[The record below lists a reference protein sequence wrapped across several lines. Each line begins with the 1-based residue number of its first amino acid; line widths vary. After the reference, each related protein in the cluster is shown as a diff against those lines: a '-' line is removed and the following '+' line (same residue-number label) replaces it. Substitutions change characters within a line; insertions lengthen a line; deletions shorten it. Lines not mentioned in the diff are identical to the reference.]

1 MADVVIEARGL
12 GKRYR
17 LGQHQPAYGSLR
29 ESLVNLA
36 SRRSTSTPTQ
46 DVWALRN
53 FDLTIREGES
63 VGFVGAN
70 GAGKSTLLRILA
82 RIAEP
87 TVGVVRTRGRLGVLL
102 EVGTG
107 FHPELTGRE
116 NVFLSG
122 AVMGMTRADVRRRYD
137 DIVAF
142 SGVEQFLETPLKR
155 YSSGMQLRLA
165 FAVAAH
171 LEPELMLVDEVLAVG
186 DVEFQRRCLA
196 RMRTLS
202 TEGRTVIF
210 VSHDLGAIARLCAR
224 AVWIDH
230 GEMVRDGEPR
240 EVVQAY
246 YSAVRDQAG
255 RAEFVLDQEIGI
267 DEAMVTDEAGR
278 PVTHHAR
285 GAHFYVQARI
295 VAGTAVPDL
304 NMYMWVAAS
313 DGTIML
319 SEAWAD
325 QPDLPPLAAT
335 PGTYS
340 VRMRVPPVL
349 PAGDYVVGIWLGNDY
364 AAFFA
369 REALTF
375 SIVPGADDRQELI
388 ARRRMIQPE
397 VSWSADR
404 LPSSISMIDHMSR

>member
-1 MADVVIEARGL
+1 MAHVVIEARGL

-29 ESLVNLA
+29 ESLVNLG
-36 SRRSTSTPTQ
+36 SRRSTSDPTQ
-46 DVWALRN
+46 EVWALR
-53 FDLTIREGES
+53 DLNLSICEGES
-63 VGFVGAN
+63 VGLVGAN

-82 RIAEP
+82 RITEP
-87 TVGVVRTRGRLGVLL
+87 TVGIVRTRGRIGVLL

-116 NVFLSG
+116 NVFLGG

-137 DIVAF
+137 DIIAF

-210 VSHDLGAIARLCAR
+210 VSHDLGAVARLCAR
-224 AVWIDH
+224 AVWIDD
-230 GEMVRDGEPR
+230 GEMARDGEVR

-246 YSAVRDQAG
+246 YSSVRDQAG
-255 RAEFVLDQEIGI
+255 RAEFVVDQEIGI
-267 DEAMVTDEAGR
+267 DEASVTDEAGH
-278 PVTHHAR
+278 PVNQQVR
-285 GAHFYVQARI
+285 GAPFYLQARI
-295 VAGTAVPDL
+295 VARTAVSDL
-304 NMYMWVAAS
+304 NMYMWVTAS

-319 SEAWAD
+319 HEAWAD
-325 QPDLPPLAAT
+325 QRDLPPLAAT
-335 PGTYS
+335 PGTYL
-340 VRMRVPPVL
+340 VRLSVPPVL
-349 PAGDYVVGIWLGNDY
+349 RAGDYVVGIWLGSDY
-364 AAFFA
+364 TTFFS
-369 REALTF
+369 RDALTF
-375 SIVPGADDRQELI
+375 SVVPGADDRQESI
-388 ARRRMIQPE
+388 ARRRMIQPR
-397 VSWSADR
+397 VSWSTER
-404 LPSSISMIDHMSR
+404 LPSSISMTNHVPR